1 MKRFCWNTQKVEEF
15 EKYGFWA
22 NGQIAYSKITIE
34 NGVKVVKEGDEGT
47 YYQVRCYRKMVM
59 FHI

>member
-1 MKRFCWNTQKVEEF
+1 MKRFCLDTQKVEEF

-34 NGVKVVKEGDEGT
+34 NGVKVVKEEDEGT
-47 YYQVRCYRKMVM
+47 YCQIRYCGKLVM
-59 FHI
+59 FRI